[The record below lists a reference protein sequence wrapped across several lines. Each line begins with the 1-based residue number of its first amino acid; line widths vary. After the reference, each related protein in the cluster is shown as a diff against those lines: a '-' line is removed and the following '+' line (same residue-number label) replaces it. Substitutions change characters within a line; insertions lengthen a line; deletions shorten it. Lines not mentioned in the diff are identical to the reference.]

1 MLYDKPKTVPWPR
14 VLGRLT
20 RRTIVAPTP
29 YGYFRLATQ
38 RPNRRW
44 HRGDARMRG
53 SQQTLSARRQGS
65 AKPSTPRRLQLY
77 AVCFASLA
85 ITSTFAGY
93 EASQYDAAGAV
104 QAATVSSVPAAETFS
119 SPTLGDLGRLP
130 AQQQA
135 QQLLE
140 LAIRHEPQS
149 FDLIAKN
156 VDGWRGHLANTGTLS
171 DLIRKGM
178 NSDDLRVRAA
188 ALEVDLAANNLSK
201 SPKTVTELVKRLH
214 DDPANRSWILWR
226 LGALGNRGVQP
237 EVVLAQLL
245 VYVHDPSEE
254 TRYWAV
260 EGLAALGTDA
270 SVDPLLDRFAHDRS
284 ARVRRRA
291 ACNLAAAGMLSKE
304 QRLAAVPELLNFFDD
319 DAMDASTRGWVYGA
333 LRLITGAHIGNDAN
347 AWRQW
352 WAKRDTTHTHAH
364 HPTFLLFA

>member
-1 MLYDKPKTVPWPR
+1 MA
-14 VLGRLT
+14 GSH
-20 RRTIVAPTP
+20 
-29 YGYFRLATQ
+29 Q
-38 RPNRRW
+38 R
-44 HRGDARMRG
+44 
-53 SQQTLSARRQGS
+53 LSARRQGS
-65 AKPSTPRRLQLY
+65 AKPSGPKRLHLY
-77 AVCFASLA
+77 ALCFASLA

-93 EASQYDAAGAV
+93 ETSRYDATGTV
-104 QAATVSSVPAAETFS
+104 QAAALSSAPAAETFS
-119 SPTLGDLGRLP
+119 SPALGDLGRLP
-130 AQQQA
+130 AQEQA

-140 LAIRHEPQS
+140 RAIRREPES

-156 VDGWRGHLANTGTLS
+156 VDGWRGHLANTGNLS
-171 DLIRKGM
+171 DLVRKGM
-178 NSDDLRVRAA
+178 NSEDLRVRTA

-201 SPKTVTELVKRLH
+201 SAQTVASLVKKLH
-214 DDPANRSWILWR
+214 DDPADRSWTLWR

-284 ARVRRRA
+284 ARVRKRA
-291 ACNLAAAGMLSKE
+291 GCNLAAAGMLSKE

-319 DAMDASTRGWVYGA
+319 DAMDTATRSWVYGA

-352 WAKRDTTHTHAH
+352 WAKRDTHTHTH
-364 HPTFLLFA
+364 HPTTLLFA